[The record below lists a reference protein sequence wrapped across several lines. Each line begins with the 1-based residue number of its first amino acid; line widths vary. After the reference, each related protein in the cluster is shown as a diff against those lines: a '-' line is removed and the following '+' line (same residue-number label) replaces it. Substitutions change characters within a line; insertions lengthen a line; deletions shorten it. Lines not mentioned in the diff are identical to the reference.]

1 MGSDLFKRLALLPDP
16 LTIRDWPAEEDVQ
29 VMLNLEEE
37 FREMMTT
44 QEEEERSR
52 SHTRDQSEEAAA
64 AAAAAVAASGGG
76 TGSRLVFDE
85 DPGDRLLYLP
95 PNSDG
100 SVSFDAATATAAVV
114 SASGGMPSTSAEGDL
129 IAMDGSGA
137 TGGAA
142 APGMDYGLFRAEH
155 VFGLSEGFQFD
166 YNIGP

>member
-1 MGSDLFKRLALLPDP
+1 MGSDLFKRQALLPDP

-29 VMLNLEEE
+29 VMLDLEEE

-64 AAAAAVAASGGG
+64 AAAAALAAVGG
-76 TGSRLVFDE
+76 TGVRLVFDE

-95 PNSDG
+95 PNPDG
-100 SVSFDAATATAAVV
+100 SASFDAATAAAV
-114 SASGGMPSTSAEGDL
+114 SASGGMPLTSAEGDL

-142 APGMDYGLFRAEH
+142 GQGIDYGLFRAEH